1 MAQGEQ
7 DAEIQALEVVFGAL
21 NALDELARERVL
33 DYTRRRL
40 GMADSDPGTSDVDHE
55 PVHSQVVEPAPQQGT
70 VDIRSLRQEKDPSS
84 AIEMAAVVAYYLSE
98 AAPEDERKPSVST
111 ADLEKYFKQAQFPL
125 PSRIGN
131 TLSNAAGAGYFD
143 TAGRGEYKLN
153 PVGFNLVTQSLPRS
167 ATGSSRP
174 AVAPR
179 RPRRKSA
186 SPKKQAS
193 SKGASNAKRS
203 RSAKKRS
210 T

>member
-40 GMADSDPGTSDVDHE
+40 GMADSDPGWSDVNSEPDHS
-55 PVHSQVVEPAPQQGT
+55 PVIDSPPHGT
-70 VDIRSLRQEKDPSS
+70 VDIRSLRQEKDPGS

-98 AAPEDERKPSVST
+98 AAPVDEKKPAVST

-131 TLSNAAGAGYFD
+131 TLSNAAAAGYFD
-143 TAGRGEYKLN
+143 SAGRGEYKLN

-167 ATGSSRP
+167 ASGSSRP
-174 AVAPR
+174 AVAAR
-179 RPRRKSA
+179 RPRRQTTTPKKSA
-186 SPKKQAS
+186 SSKATTTAKKP
-193 SKGASNAKRS
+193 GP
-203 RSAKKRS
+203 AKKRS